1 MRRLGF
7 LIVVL
12 LLLAACTSPPSSSR
26 SPSGTSSPSAAS
38 STPSAST
45 TSSASSTPSASS
57 AGTGVPAPMNSG
69 ANSGGSP
76 FEPLPPGITV
86 KDAYTS
92 VMVQVTNPPTFP
104 FPGTDGKFHVAYNLV
119 LQNAS
124 PVPATIRRLD
134 VVDAMDTS
142 KVVASFAGKQLVDPG
157 CGFGNCNRLRTLP
170 SAPVKD
176 AVIPP
181 QQARVLFVDFA
192 FATLEAAPKYVMHH
206 LFIVGAPSP
215 VPGKPV
221 PVDYTVTPYSLSA
234 SGPITISP
242 PLRGN
247 NWVALNGCCEPGW
260 PHRSTPLPL
269 NGNLV
274 AGQLFAIDWKRT
286 NDKGEFYTGDKHRN
300 ESYVDYGS
308 PILAVADGVV
318 TATLDGQEANAPG
331 VLPADSPVLGP
342 KLTVGNV
349 DGNHIVLDIGHGA
362 YAFYAHLLK
371 GSLKVKVGDTVR
383 KGQVIARL
391 GNTGNANASH
401 LHFHIM
407 NGPSVLGSS
416 GIPYVLD
423 SFQYQGQIS
432 PQQLA
437 AADDFLTGD
446 FFGPGR
452 LATPQPRMDQLPS
465 AWAIVNF
472 PG

>member
-1 MRRLGF
+1 
-7 LIVVL
+7 
-12 LLLAACTSPPSSSR
+12 
-26 SPSGTSSPSAAS
+26 
-38 STPSAST
+38 
-45 TSSASSTPSASS
+45 
-57 AGTGVPAPMNSG
+57 
-69 ANSGGSP
+69 
-76 FEPLPPGITV
+76 
-86 KDAYTS
+86 
-92 VMVQVTNPPTFP
+92 MVQVTNPPTFP
-104 FPGTDGKFHVAYNLV
+104 FPGSDGSFHVAYNLV

-124 PVPATIRRLD
+124 PVPATIRKLE
-134 VVDAMDTS
+134 VVDATS
-142 KVVASFAGKQLVDPG
+142 TTKVIASFAGKQLVDPS
-157 CGFGNCNRLRTLP
+157 CGFGNCNRLRALP
-170 SAPVKD
+170 STPVKD
-176 AVIPP
+176 TVIPP
-181 QQARVLFVDFA
+181 QQARVLFVDYTFPSR
-192 FATLEAAPKYVMHH
+192 EAAPKYVMHH
-206 LFIVGAPSP
+206 LFFDGAPSP
-215 VPGKPV
+215 VPSKPV
-221 PVDYTVTPYSLSA
+221 PVDYTVTPYSISA
-234 SGPITISP
+234 SGPITIGP
-242 PLRGN
+242 PLKGN

-260 PHRSTPLPL
+260 PHRSSPLPL

-286 NDKGEFYTGDKHRN
+286 NDQGAFYTGDKHRN
-300 ESYVDYGS
+300 QSYVDYGS

-342 KLTVGNV
+342 KLTVKNV
-349 DGNHIVLDIGHGA
+349 DGNHIVLEIGTNA
-362 YAFYAHLLK
+362 YAFYAHLLS
-371 GSLKVKVGDTVR
+371 GSLRVKVGDRVR

-401 LHFHIM
+401 LHFHVM

-437 AADDFLTGD
+437 SADDYLTGD

-452 LATPQPRMDQLPS
+452 LAKPEPRTHQLPS

>member
-7 LIVVL
+7 LTVL
-12 LLLAACTSPPSSSR
+12 LLMLAACTSPPA
-26 SPSGTSSPSAAS
+26 TSAPDASAAPVPVT
-38 STPSAST
+38 STGT
-45 TSSASSTPSASS
+45 TTPATA
-57 AGTGVPAPMNSG
+57 AGTAGD
-69 ANSGGSP
+69 SP
-76 FEPLPPGITV
+76 FDPLPPGITV

-104 FPGTDGKFHVAYNLV
+104 FPGSDKKFHVAYNLV

-124 PVPATIRRLD
+124 PSPATIRKLE
-134 VVDAMDTS
+134 VVDASNPTT
-142 KVVASFAGKQLVDPG
+142 VIATFTGKQLVDPA
-157 CGFGNCNRLRTLP
+157 CGFGDCNRLRALP

-181 QQARVLFVDFA
+181 QQARVLFVDFT
-192 FATLEAAPKYVMHH
+192 FPSIKAAPKYVMHH
-206 LFIVGAPSP
+206 LFIQGAPSP
-215 VPGKPV
+215 VPGKV
-221 PVDYTVTPYSLSA
+221 APVDYTVTPYRISA
-234 SGPITISP
+234 PGPITVSP
-242 PLRGN
+242 PLRGK

-286 NDKGEFYTGDKHRN
+286 NDQGAFYTGDKHKN
-300 ESYVDYGS
+300 SSYVDYGS

-331 VLPADSPVLGP
+331 VLPANSPVLGP
-342 KLTVGNV
+342 KLTVKNV
-349 DGNHIVLDIGHGA
+349 DGNHIVLKIGNNA
-362 YAFYAHLLK
+362 YAFYAHLLS
-371 GSLKVKVGDTVR
+371 GSLRVKVGDRVR

-401 LHFHIM
+401 LHFHVM

-437 AADDFLTGD
+437 NADDYLTGD

-452 LATPQPRMDQLPS
+452 LAKPEPRTHQLPT

>member
-1 MRRLGF
+1 MRRLGL

-12 LLLAACTSPPSSSR
+12 LGLAACA
-26 SPSGTSSPSAAS
+26 SSPVNAAPPAR
-38 STPSAST
+38 TTGAS
-45 TSSASSTPSASS
+45 P
-57 AGTGVPAPMNSG
+57 G
-69 ANSGGSP
+69 AEGGGSP
-76 FEPLPPGITV
+76 FGPLPAGITV
-86 KDAYTS
+86 KDAFTS
-92 VMVQVTNPPTFP
+92 VIVQVTNPATFP
-104 FPGTDGKFHVAYNLV
+104 FPGTDGKYHVAYNLV

-124 PVPATIRRLD
+124 SVPATVRRLE
-134 VVDAMDTS
+134 VVDAADTA
-142 KVVASFAGKQLVDPG
+142 KVVASFAGKQLVDPA
-157 CGFGNCNRLRTLP
+157 CGFGDCNRLRALP

-176 AVIPP
+176 AAIPP

-192 FATLEAAPKYVMHH
+192 FDSLGAAPKYVLHH
-206 LFIVGAPSP
+206 LFIDGAASP
-215 VPGKPV
+215 VTRKPV
-221 PVDYTVTPYSLSA
+221 PVDYTVTPYRISA
-234 SGPITISP
+234 EGPISIGP
-242 PLRGN
+242 PLKGS
-247 NWVALNGCCEPGW
+247 NWIALNGCCEPGW

-286 NDKGEFYTGDKHRN
+286 TDQGAFYVGERTKN

-318 TATLDGQEANAPG
+318 TATLDGQPANRPG
-331 VLPADSPVLGP
+331 VLPADDPVLGP
-342 KLTVGNV
+342 KLTVNNV
-349 DGNHIVLDIGHGA
+349 DGNHIVLRIGEHA

-371 GSLKVKVGDTVR
+371 GSLLVKVGDRVR

-416 GIPYVLD
+416 GIPYVID
-423 SFQYQGQIS
+423 SFGYQGQIS
-432 PQQLA
+432 AQQLA
-437 AADDFLTGD
+437 RADNYLTGR

-452 LATPQPRMDQLPS
+452 LPASQPRRDQLPL